1 MIDAFKPVIDEI
13 GRKSKYGV
21 WESVD
26 VPYPD
31 RNKEPGKVIY
41 YYCSNHLYKKID
53 QHIAYPLS
61 NGTFFWE
68 LGSPLC
74 ENCETIDKEKYLVLS
89 GLMND
94 YENADPEEEVNQG
107 AFVLEW
113 SKIQG
118 DKE

>member
-1 MIDAFKPVIDEI
+1 MIDAFKHFSDEI
-13 GRKSKYGV
+13 DRKSKYGV
-21 WESVD
+21 WESISIPNVD
-26 VPYPD
+26 
-31 RNKEPGKVIY
+31 EGGKVFY
-41 YYCSNHLYKKID
+41 NYCSNHLYKKID
-53 QHIAYPLS
+53 EQTAYPLS

-74 ENCETIDKEKYLVLS
+74 ENCEIIDKEKYLVLY